1 MGKIKSI
8 DVKTT
13 KMLVEELKISMQKT
27 LNKYGLKVESEG
39 GKIGVE
45 NLDANLKFNIS
56 VVGTGGGNAAKEAEF
71 DYLSKSIGLNCE
83 YGFEF
88 IGSKGEPLKVTGISP
103 RRSKFPVDLEN
114 TANGKSLKAP
124 VSYVNRMMLVSV

>member
-13 KMLVEELKISMQKT
+13 KMLVEELKVSMQKT

-45 NLDANLKFNIS
+45 NLDANLKFNIFKL
-56 VVGTGGGNAAKEAEF
+56 N
-71 DYLSKSIGLNCE
+71 YYRYILQCSIIKIII
-83 YGFEF
+83 YY
-88 IGSKGEPLKVTGISP
+88 I
-103 RRSKFPVDLEN
+103 
-114 TANGKSLKAP
+114 
-124 VSYVNRMMLVSV
+124 